1 MEYPPEGTIRLEE
14 ILPIRTNPIGRIE
27 KALWLFF
34 FPRSAANFLRRKT
47 WSPRMFHPLKHA
59 AKKMGG
65 LLLTT

>member
-34 FPRSAANFLRRKT
+34 FPRSAGQLPSQKNLVASHASPLETCGKK
-47 WSPRMFHPLKHA
+47 WSA
-59 AKKMGG
+59 CC
-65 LLLTT
+65 